1 MSRKVAAWSKTGRRK
16 TTRDARGSLFWLF
29 LVVHCLI
36 GSVAAAV
43 ELTDEERDF
52 LREKGTIVFVSQ
64 TDYPPLSS
72 PIPPTG
78 SARA

>member
-1 MSRKVAAWSKTGRRK
+1 MVMKTGRRK

-52 LREKGTIVFVSQ
+52 LREKAPSSLSAKPT
-64 TDYPPLSS
+64 TLPLSS